1 MATIKSLIERI
12 EKRLFLVAGLDVQIH
27 AEEQLTEMLRGAY
40 NTLFDDFWYPD
51 YTLYM
56 TAQLNGTTGEITTD
70 VSNVILRYADINSVY
85 WDEDERPL
93 PRVAPGA
100 AVGRIRTRSIMPSG
114 DPETVFKLIPED
126 TTGPVHIWY
135 RTRISDDIWEA
146 MDYENTTIN
155 MDDEVLMHA
164 VLHEFLVN
172 DGSNPE
178 ATAEYEKKFAR
189 RQQQLRQQQWQIP
202 LSKRPLE
209 RDGPAT
215 RWE

>member
-27 AEEQLTEMLRGAY
+27 AEEPLLEMLRGAY
-40 NTLFDDFWYPD
+40 NSLFDDFWYPE

-56 TAQLNGTTGEITTD
+56 TTNLNGTTGEIVTD
-70 VSNVILRYADINSVY
+70 VEGMILRYADINAVY

-100 AVGRIRTRSIMPSG
+100 AIGRIRTRSMMPSG
-114 DPETVFKLIPED
+114 DPKTVFKVIPAD
-126 TTGPVHIWY
+126 TEGPLHIWY
-135 RTRISDDIWEA
+135 RTRMSDAMWED
-146 MDYENTTIN
+146 MKYETQQIN
-155 MDDEVLMHA
+155 MDDDVLLYA
-164 VLHEFLVN
+164 VVYEFLVN

-178 ATAEYEKKFAR
+178 ATHEYKQKFAN
-189 RQQQLRQQQWQIP
+189 RQAQLRKQQWQIP